1 MSKSDRDAY
10 DLTETPQRRVVL
22 EMVLDRRIHT
32 WAGDAISNA
41 TNQPL
46 PPDLQKAFHEI
57 TRAGLVIG
65 EIFTGAGYAAAV
77 DWGLRKPAVPKGRNR

>member
-1 MSKSDRDAY
+1 VSKSDRDTY
-10 DLTETPQRRVVL
+10 DLTETVERRLVL
-22 EMVLDRRIHT
+22 KMVLDKEVHT

-41 TNQPL
+41 TNKPL
-46 PPDLQKAFHEI
+46 EPQLQQAFHDL

-77 DWGLRKPAVPKGRNR
+77 DWGLRQAAKGR